1 MDKNGIEFYI
11 LQKCYCYSL
20 FLTSEVIVMQQ
31 ISVAKVFCCYEW
43 CRCIVICLVVL
54 LPVKCMYRLPCR
66 EYKEALRQQRAH
78 DGVYR
83 PRMSG
88 DGSQQTTPVS
98 NELLKQ
104 DGSPG
109 SSYSHQTQAL
119 INHTSHV
126 SCTSSH
132 LYLVHC

>member
-1 MDKNGIEFYI
+1 VLL
-11 LQKCYCYSL
+11 LQALSTCA
-20 FLTSEVIVMQQ
+20 VMQQ
-31 ISVAKVFCCYEW
+31 ISFAKVFCSYEW
-43 CRCIVICLVVL
+43 YRCTVLCLVVL
-54 LPVKCMYRLPCR
+54 LPVKCMYWLLCR

-109 SSYSHQTQAL
+109 SSYAHQTQAL
-119 INHTSHV
+119 VNHTSHV

-132 LYLVHC
+132 FYFSALLRT